1 MEDRVEDRVKDHVPA
16 YERPGITDYGTL
28 LDLTLAGHAPNADAP
43 NGANNTAFS
52 PAP

>member
-1 MEDRVEDRVKDHVPA
+1 MEDRVEDRVTDRVPA

-28 LDLTLAGHAPNADAP
+28 LDLTLGGDQPNADAP
-43 NGANNTAFS
+43 GGANNTAFS